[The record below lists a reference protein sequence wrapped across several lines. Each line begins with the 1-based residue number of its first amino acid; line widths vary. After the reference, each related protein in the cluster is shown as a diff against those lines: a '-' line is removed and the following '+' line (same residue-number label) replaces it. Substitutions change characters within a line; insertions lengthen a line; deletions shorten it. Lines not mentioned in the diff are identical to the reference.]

1 MELINPVIAII
12 GIIVMIILMIIP
24 FGKKSLFTE
33 GKKVANLEMVE
44 QTELYKKLKR
54 RYKILN
60 ICALASLV
68 IAIFAGL
75 LLVSRPAKV
84 DTVDNKLRNRDIF
97 LCMDVSASMDELN
110 GPLCE
115 KLKEVVEDLDG
126 ERFGITI
133 FNGQS
138 VLLVP
143 LTTDYD
149 YVLETLEKLSKS
161 IQLNLEPGWKDSYYW
176 DEDLNEELMN
186 YKDNGTYSEAGSS
199 LIGDGLA
206 GCLYNFVDLEE
217 NKDRTRL
224 IIFTTDNDLG
234 GTPFVTLEEATDL
247 CKKNNVKVYGVA
259 PEYAVDEDIFK
270 RSIENT
276 GGRYYKCTSDKTF
289 DELVTDIEKTDK
301 SDLDMVET
309 VMYDKPEM
317 TFSVMLIFLAIYFIL
332 SKVMKK

>member
-1 MELINPVIAII
+1 MELVNPVIAII

-60 ICALASLV
+60 ICAVASLV
-68 IAIFAGL
+68 VAILAGL

-115 KLKEVVEDLDG
+115 RLKEVVKDLDG

-224 IIFTTDNDLG
+224 IIFTTDNDLS

-247 CKKNNVKVYGVA
+247 CKKNNVKVYGVS
-259 PEYAVDEDIFK
+259 PEYAEDEETFK
-270 RSIENT
+270 KCMEKT
-276 GGRYYKCTSDKTF
+276 GGKYYKRTSDKTY
-289 DELVTDIEKTDK
+289 DELIADIEKTDK

-309 VMYDKPEM
+309 VMYDSPEM
-317 TFSVMLIFLAIYFIL
+317 IFSVLIIFMAIYFIL
-332 SKVMKK
+332 SKVIKK

>member
-12 GIIVMIILMIIP
+12 GIIAMIILMIIP
-24 FGKKSLFTE
+24 FGKKSSYTE

-60 ICALASLV
+60 ICALTSLV
-68 IAIFAGL
+68 MAIVAGL
-75 LLVSRPAKV
+75 ILVSRPAKV
-84 DTVDNKLRNRDIF
+84 ETIDNKLRNRDIF

-115 KLKEVVEDLDG
+115 RLKEVVKDLDG

-133 FNGQS
+133 FNGQT

-149 YVLETLEKLSKS
+149 YVLDALDKLSKS
-161 IQLNLEPGWKDSYYW
+161 IQMNLEWSESYYM
-176 DEDLNEELMN
+176 DDNLDEELLN
-186 YKDNGTYSEAGSS
+186 YKNNGTYSDMGSS

-206 GCLYNFVDLEE
+206 GSLYNFVDLEE

-224 IIFTTDNDLG
+224 IIFTTDNELS

-247 CKKNNVKVYGVA
+247 CKKNNVKVYGVS
-259 PEYAVDEDIFK
+259 PEYAEDEETFK
-270 RSIENT
+270 KSIEKT
-276 GGRYYKCTSDKTF
+276 GGKYYKRTSDKTF
-289 DELVTDIEKTDK
+289 DELIADIEKTDK

-309 VMYDKPEM
+309 VMYDKPEII
-317 TFSVMLIFLAIYFIL
+317 FSVMLIFLAIYFIL
-332 SKVMKK
+332 SKVIKK